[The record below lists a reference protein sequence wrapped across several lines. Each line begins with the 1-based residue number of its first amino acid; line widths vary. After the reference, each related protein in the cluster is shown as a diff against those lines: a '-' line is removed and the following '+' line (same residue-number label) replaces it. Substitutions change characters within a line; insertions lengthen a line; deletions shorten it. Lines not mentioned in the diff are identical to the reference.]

1 MGFQCPNCSNKR
13 SLQIVARIELPPDVR
28 SDEIALQILDCSYCE
43 FKGVAVYEES
53 RRGALGSE
61 SYDHYGFTLPKT
73 EISKLKANI
82 KRCPR
87 PTNPRCSCRAHRE
100 LSRKDEGGRW
110 IRPGFIEAL
119 EIFPMRL

>member
-28 SDEIALQILDCSYCE
+28 SDEIALQILNCSSCD
-43 FKGVAVYEES
+43 FQGVGIYEES

-61 SYDHYGFTLPKT
+61 SYDHYGFTLPKV
-73 EISKLKANI
+73 EFSALQAKV

-87 PTNPRCSCRAHRE
+87 PNNPRCTCDSHRE
-100 LSRKDEGGRW
+100 LGRKDEGGRW
-110 IRPGFIEAL
+110 IRPGFNEAL
-119 EIFPMRL
+119 ETFPMKL